1 MNSIRKRNP
10 PREGGAN
17 AGKLK
22 LALSLT
28 GTYFIAEVV
37 GGLMTGSL
45 ALRSDAAHMLT
56 DVMALIVA
64 LIAIRIGQRAADAKR
79 TFGYLRFEIL
89 AAAFNAAVLFLV
101 AFYILY
107 EAWRRFSTPPEIQT
121 GGMLIVASIGLLVN
135 GASMWILRG
144 TGDKN
149 LNMKGAYLEVLSDTI
164 GSVGVIVAAI
174 VIRVTG
180 WWQVDPILAV
190 LIGLWVLPRTWKLLG
205 QSVNVLLEGVP
216 EGFPLQKLH
225 DALAALPGVRG
236 VHDLH
241 VWSLTSGRN
250 SMTVHLVV
258 ETPGVIQVKEAQR
271 VAREHGVEHAS
282 IQIDDVETAKT
293 EAGGHEVR
301 FPADGGEKPRS

>member
-1 MNSIRKRNP
+1 MNSIRTRNA
-10 PREGGAN
+10 PREGGGN

-22 LALSLT
+22 LALGLT
-28 GTYFIAEVV
+28 SIYFIAEVV

-45 ALRSDAAHMLT
+45 ALLSDAAHMLT

-107 EAWRRFSTPPEIQT
+107 EAWRRFSEPPEIQT

-164 GSVGVIVAAI
+164 GSVGVIVAAL
-174 VIRVTG
+174 VIRFTG

-216 EGFPLQKLH
+216 EGFPLQKLY

-258 ETPGVIQVKEAQR
+258 ETPSVTQVKEAQR

-282 IQIDDVETAKT
+282 IQMDDVATAGA
-293 EAGGHEVR
+293 EAGRHEVR
-301 FPADGGEKPRS
+301 FAGSPGSPSE